1 MFKLS
6 YNVHCYRGSTL
17 KANHHSSLGL
27 QIKTVITNSTPPHT
41 PLPSH
46 TTTSQKRSS
55 ARHAQRDELLS
66 GKITLQANVRSTSLL
81 CVEELSIC
89 LETNLCAT
97 KQNKTDVSNA
107 AK

>member
-17 KANHHSSLGL
+17 KAKHHSSLGL
-27 QIKTVITNSTPPHT
+27 QIKTVITNSTPP
-41 PLPSH
+41 PPH
-46 TTTSQKRSS
+46 TTTPQKRSS